1 MESRKK
7 QKWSLMAVSISS
19 LVYASCTYFEHDC
32 EIEKA
37 IKGVS
42 IQAETHHDLSCDH
55 KSLVIGLSNTV
66 SGDQVGCFL
75 NDVING

>member
-1 MESRKK
+1 MKIRKK
-7 QKWSLMAVSISS
+7 QKWSLIAVSISS
-19 LVYASCTYFEHDC
+19 LVYASYTYFEHDC

-37 IKGVS
+37 IKAVNM
-42 IQAETHHDLSCDH
+42 QTEANHDLSCNH
-55 KSLVIGLSNTV
+55 KSLVIGLTNTV